1 MRKASVGR
9 RRTKSNYM
17 TLDPE
22 VTDDQSIFHELL
34 HIVGLLHEHQRGDR
48 NNYVKVH
55 DDDNIAYHN
64 LRQFQILKNAKTF
77 GFEYDAKSIMHY
89 SSLQGTIYPEDPSK
103 LTISSKVFTI

>member
-1 MRKASVGR
+1 
-9 RRTKSNYM
+9 M

-64 LRQFQILKNAKTF
+64 LGQFRKLYNAKTF
-77 GFEYDAKSIMHY
+77 GFEYDATSIMHY
-89 SSLQGTIYPEDPSK
+89 STFQGTIYPKDNSK
-103 LTISSKVFTI
+103 HTITSSNVFRQ